1 MEWVAVSFS
10 DIVKDLQAELRRNL
24 AQIRYLVSTNPAT
37 AYSTIVNIGRQVG
50 SKYDIQLIVNFP
62 HEGKIE
68 EYDMYGKRDLSL
80 IIDRNRRNFPIS
92 RQIVKDKAQEI
103 FGDIK
108 VEDAYM
114 YEGKEGARVWTPK
127 GKIDILPHSLHIWT
141 HFDERVTEYCDW
153 LMKNVYDFADR

>member
-1 MEWVAVSFS
+1 MVSFS

-24 AQIRYLVSTNPAT
+24 AQIRYLISTNPAT
-37 AYSTIVNIGRQVG
+37 AYSTIVEMGRQVG
-50 SKYDIQLIVNFP
+50 SKYGIQLIVNFP

-80 IIDRNRRNFPIS
+80 IIDRNRRTFPIS
-92 RQIVKDKAQEI
+92 RHIIKDKAQEI
-103 FGDIK
+103 FGDIE

-114 YEGKEGARVWTPK
+114 YEGKEGARIWTPN

-141 HFDERVTEYCDW
+141 PFDERVIRYCDW
-153 LMKNVYDFADR
+153 LMKNVYGFADR

>member
-1 MEWVAVSFS
+1 MVWVAVSFS
-10 DIVKDLQAELRRNL
+10 DIVKALQAELRRNL

-37 AYSTIVNIGRQVG
+37 AYSAIVDIGRKVG
-50 SKYDIQLIVNFP
+50 SRYGIQLIVNFP
-62 HEGKIE
+62 HEGKID

-92 RQIVKDKAQEI
+92 RQVVKDKAHEM

-114 YEGKEGARVWTPK
+114 YEGKEGARVWTPN

-141 HFDERVTEYCDW
+141 PFDERVTEYCDW
-153 LMKNVYDFADR
+153 LMKNVYGFEDR